1 MSDGLVPDS
10 GPAGPPASGDPRS
23 ARPVPVLAAAALGF
37 LLGAYALMYSLLLFT
52 AATVEVVF
60 AAFGAVY
67 LLIAVL
73 GIWGGVQ
80 ALTGRGSR
88 LLAAGGGV
96 IAVLAVLGIVTS
108 LVGGGVSLWSVV
120 LAAAGAGTV
129 VLLKQPASRAFFAS
143 RGTR

>member
-1 MSDGLVPDS
+1 MSDGPVSD
-10 GPAGPPASGDPRS
+10 AGPPGLPASGGAPSPR
-23 ARPVPVLAAAALGF
+23 PLPVLGAAALGF
-37 LLGAYALMYSLLLFT
+37 LLGTYALMYSLLLFT

-60 AAFGAVY
+60 AVFGAVY
-67 LLIAVL
+67 LVIAVL

-80 ALTGRGSR
+80 ALSGRGSR

-96 IAVLAVLGIVTS
+96 IALLAVLGIVAS

-129 VLLKQPASRAFFAS
+129 VLLNQPASRGFFAS